1 MWPRYKIWWKRSRH
15 TCDDLWLRWASAG
28 VLSLLSLRSHPAH
41 IQTNLTSISFQ
52 DLSCWTRGCGTMH
65 RLCLTFSAKVMSA
78 CSSPFRDI
86 INIFSRNISLC
97 SFMFVFLRALLFIRK
112 LRSKPEGT
120 ALTVFMW
127 TRNNLIFYL
136 MRGTEKKQVQTPQS
150 LCLREKHKVEGEY
163 GMLCVRRVQR
173 VHPADAPSVGGLWM
187 LLFQWSWMSTKLF
200 GSELL
205 YRHTEVKWECV
216 SAAFYAKHQIR
227 TRLWIDCQGLQ
238 K

>member
-65 RLCLTFSAKVMSA
+65 RLCLTFSAKVMSV

-97 SFMFVFLRALLFIRK
+97 SFMFCFFLRALLFIRK

-120 ALTVFMW
+120 TLTVFMW

-163 GMLCVRRVQR
+163 GMLCVRRVQC
-173 VHPADAPSVGGLWM
+173 VCPADAPVMDVTVPMKLDVGKAVWIWASVQTHRG
-187 LLFQWSWMSTKLF
+187 
-200 GSELL
+200 
-205 YRHTEVKWECV
+205 EVSVCV
-216 SAAFYAKHQIR
+216 CCV
-227 TRLWIDCQGLQ
+227 LC
-238 K
+238 